1 MAPLDVKR
9 TLGTRHF
16 ARLRQ
21 IGPDFTI
28 ADHARGVTYFLLR
41 TSRHARRPGVQS
53 RWERKRVEYL
63 ESGIGPHADG
73 GDPEGT
79 LIETRDEPRG
89 GLDAAV
95 IASGI
100 DRVILRDA

>member
-53 RWERKRVEYL
+53 PVGAGAFPISRSSV
-63 ESGIGPHADG
+63 
-73 GDPEGT
+73 
-79 LIETRDEPRG
+79 
-89 GLDAAV
+89 
-95 IASGI
+95 
-100 DRVILRDA
+100 